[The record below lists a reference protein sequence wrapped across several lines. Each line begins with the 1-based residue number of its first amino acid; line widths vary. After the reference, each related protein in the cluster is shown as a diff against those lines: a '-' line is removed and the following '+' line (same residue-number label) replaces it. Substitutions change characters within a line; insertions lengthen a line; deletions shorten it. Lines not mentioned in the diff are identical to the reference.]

1 MIEPTA
7 LQGGA
12 PSGGILFLFVKK
24 EYGERHS
31 KEPMVLWKLLHYAA
45 DAFALTNRC
54 QTNSHWC
61 LARILISGGVPEYPK
76 GISSGGTLCHLR
88 ALRPICSTE
97 GKYRSTP

>member
-54 QTNSHWC
+54 QPYSHWC
-61 LARILISGGVPEYPK
+61 LARILTSGGVPELRPECR
-76 GISSGGTLCHLR
+76 SGGEC
-88 ALRPICSTE
+88 
-97 GKYRSTP
+97 